1 LYKCWYKNG
10 KKPATFIYQYFQ
22 VHEVNYIMMHNEI
35 SAITNNRRHVYGDLC
50 HQYYLLVD
58 RGRVRPLLTDT
69 KIEVIASSKE
79 SASGVTVTD
88 EYQERYRYTYALP
101 PSGSLREGLTEN
113 DSVYTLN
120 VGKHFDPWLKKGYRV
135 RYDIIVTQV
144 TKMGVVYTQEKSIE
158 FIPQ

>member
-1 LYKCWYKNG
+1 
-10 KKPATFIYQYFQ
+10 
-22 VHEVNYIMMHNEI
+22 MMHNEI